1 MKKITVALVLALG
14 LFSTI
19 SLVACG
25 PIETRTN
32 TFSVGVHPVVEV
44 GVGSG
49 NVDLVLGTTGQII
62 VVAELQKPESVEY
75 KVSQDGD
82 SIIVDTKT
90 RFGSKADVTLTVPEN
105 TGFTLSTGSGSVE
118 VSAIQA
124 SGQVSSGSGSIS
136 LEKTKG
142 DVEVSTGSGHIT
154 LSNVSGSFNMNTGSG
169 NIVLHDSTGSFSGNS
184 GSGKVDIHE
193 SKGTFNL
200 SSGSGDIKFQGEL
213 AQGSDNRLSSGSGS
227 VTVELSGSPSVA
239 LDLEIQQRGRIRVDL
254 PVMVSEQSEHRLIG
268 TIGDGEASLNV
279 RTGSGNITIK

>member
-1 MKKITVALVLALG
+1 
-14 LFSTI
+14 
-19 SLVACG
+19 
-25 PIETRTN
+25 
-32 TFSVGVHPVVEV
+32 
-44 GVGSG
+44 
-49 NVDLVLGTTGQII
+49 
-62 VVAELQKPESVEY
+62 
-75 KVSQDGD
+75 
-82 SIIVDTKT
+82 
-90 RFGSKADVTLTVPEN
+90 
-105 TGFTLSTGSGSVE
+105 
-118 VSAIQA
+118 
-124 SGQVSSGSGSIS
+124 
-136 LEKTKG
+136 
-142 DVEVSTGSGHIT
+142 
-154 LSNVSGSFNMNTGSG
+154 MNTGSG

-227 VTVELSGSPSVA
+227 VTVELSGSPSMA

>member
-25 PIETRTN
+25 PTETCTN
-32 TFSVGVHPVVEV
+32 TFSVGVSPVVEV

-49 NVDLVLGTTGQII
+49 NVDLVLGTTGQIT

-82 SIIVDTKT
+82 SIIVDAKT

-154 LSNVSGSFNMNTGSG
+154 LSNVSG
-169 NIVLHDSTGSFSGNS
+169 L
-184 GSGKVDIHE
+184 
-193 SKGTFNL
+193 L
-200 SSGSGDIKFQGEL
+200 
-213 AQGSDNRLSSGSGS
+213 
-227 VTVELSGSPSVA
+227 
-239 LDLEIQQRGRIRVDL
+239 
-254 PVMVSEQSEHRLIG
+254 
-268 TIGDGEASLNV
+268 
-279 RTGSGNITIK
+279 